1 MSTERRASDAISL
14 GHIGAGAAVIGVAV
28 AVALLGAWGLITG
41 FGGTLQGTSVH
52 PRPVPAP
59 ALEQHPLIDR
69 RAYELKQRQ
78 ELSRYG
84 WIDRQKGVV
93 QIPIDQ
99 AMTLISKRAPTGE
112 SHVTRA
118 SP

>member
-1 MSTERRASDAISL
+1 
-14 GHIGAGAAVIGVAV
+14 
-28 AVALLGAWGLITG
+28 
-41 FGGTLQGTSVH
+41 
-52 PRPVPAP
+52 
-59 ALEQHPLIDR
+59 LIDR